1 MSFRHIVA
9 AGLVVG
15 IAGLSAVDAGG
26 RWGGHKMDR
35 PEGGLRATLNL
46 SEDQQA
52 ETRALREQ
60 GRAAIEA
67 LRSSGEATRE
77 QVKDLH
83 EQLRAAF
90 KEILTDDQRA
100 QLEDIKGRN
109 PSWRRS
115 LLHRFRSR

>member
-26 RWGGHKMDR
+26 RRGGHRGGHKVDR
-35 PEGGLRATLNL
+35 PEGGFRAALNL

-52 ETRALREQ
+52 ETRALRQQ

-77 QVKDLH
+77 QVKALH
-83 EQLRAAF
+83 EQRRAAF

-100 QLEDIKGRN
+100 QLEIKGRA
-109 PSWRRS
+109 P
-115 LLHRFRSR
+115 LGDDQ